1 MHNSTVL
8 KDKGMRVLAEQL
20 GLVEAERFI
29 VLMRRDPFDYTEWR
43 QGIFT
48 DDSLDEFL
56 TDAQN
61 YRIKMTN
68 STNKIVT

>member
-1 MHNSTVL
+1 MHNNTVL

-29 VLMRRDPFDYTEWR
+29 VLMRREPFDYTQWR
-43 QGIFT
+43 QGIFIN
-48 DDSLDEFL
+48 DSLDTFL

-68 STNKIVT
+68 PTK